1 MKKETKKAEQQQEQP
16 VDFPKITPGEGG
28 GEPQLTVGEGLQG
41 DGKGSKKSKA
51 LKTPVPL
58 KSENSIIQEFRRS
71 DWLYNPVVYT
81 QISGDFTLM
90 QQRVF
95 IGVIERLQ
103 DRILDSINEQKRTK
117 QWPALFSP
125 EEMGEN
131 IDLRIDARS
140 LGVPPERYPELKTA
154 LEQLMGMKFGYVKHR
169 GKTTTYEMGVL
180 FHYISMD
187 VPDELVKRNG
197 EMVPRTRS
205 TGKIR
210 IKMDKDNVNNFLS
223 MAGGYTMHIARI
235 AQICKKKR
243 TPRIYIFLSFY
254 RDSSQG
260 KAFDY
265 KEFCSFLGID
275 DDSYVANCIDRLS
288 KQLKNDEI
296 TKSEFAEQR
305 AAIKE
310 TDNPFHKYNKVRSLV
325 LEPSKKELDELCQ
338 TGQVDFTFTYE
349 PVYENNRKK
358 GNPDKI
364 LFHIEKGRM
373 GLERDM
379 VVKQHNQQQFLMEKL
394 SERYE
399 GLTIYNLMPTVRRV
413 KNEWFDE
420 FRDFCLK
427 ELPTLFEKA
436 HRDRPANYVLTV
448 LNNWVDN
455 RETQEREKE
464 AKAEATRREQI
475 TQQAAERWDRCRETI
490 LQQVTKEESI
500 RIFSSLRFE
509 SYDPTTRTLLLQLA
523 SREDYDWL
531 EQPIVI
537 NQLLQP
543 ALTKFFGKGTKLSYR
558 LP

>member
-1 MKKETKKAEQQQEQP
+1 MKKKENQPSQQPEALPDVSQHLKINSEDAAQTQDDPTLP
-16 VDFPKITPGEGG
+16 VSRG
-28 GEPQLTVGEGLQG
+28 
-41 DGKGSKKSKA
+41 
-51 LKTPVPL
+51 
-58 KSENSIIQEFRRS
+58 ENSIIQDFRRS

-95 IGVIERLQ
+95 IGVVEKLQ

-117 QWPALFSP
+117 QWPTLFSK

-288 KQLKNDEI
+288 KQLKNEEI
-296 TKSEFAEQR
+296 TKAEFAEQR

-379 VVKQHNQQQFLMEKL
+379 VVKQHNQQQFLMDKL
-394 SERYE
+394 VERYE
-399 GLTIYNLMPTVRRV
+399 GLTVFDLMPIVRRV
-413 KNEWFDE
+413 PVQWFDE
-420 FRDFCLK
+420 FRDFALK
-427 ELPTLFEKA
+427 ELPSLFEKA
-436 HRDRPANYVLTV
+436 HRDRPADYVQTV
-448 LNNWVDN
+448 LLNWID
-455 RETQEREKE
+455 TREKE
-464 AKAEATRREQI
+464 QAKQEEKERESRKLQI
-475 TQQAAERWDRCRETI
+475 RQQAEDRWNACREEI
-490 LQQVTKEESI
+490 LKLVTKDESR
-500 RIFSSLRFE
+500 RIFGSVDFYSF
-509 SYDPTTRTLLLQLA
+509 DPEKRLLILQLA
-523 SREDYDWL
+523 RREDYDWL
-531 EQPIVI
+531 EQPAVI
-537 NQLLQP
+537 QQLLQP
-543 ALTKFFGKGTKLSYR
+543 YLTKYFGKGTKLSYR

>member
-1 MKKETKKAEQQQEQP
+1 MKKKENQPSQQPEALPDVSQHLKVNPADAAQAQDGTAKDKPTLP
-16 VDFPKITPGEGG
+16 VTRG
-28 GEPQLTVGEGLQG
+28 
-41 DGKGSKKSKA
+41 
-51 LKTPVPL
+51 
-58 KSENSIIQEFRRS
+58 ENSIIQDFRRS

-95 IGVIERLQ
+95 IGVVEKLQ

-117 QWPALFSP
+117 QWPTLFSK

-140 LGVPPERYPELKTA
+140 LGVPPERYPELKQA

-288 KQLKNDEI
+288 KQLKNEEI
-296 TKSEFAEQR
+296 TKAEFAEQR

-394 SERYE
+394 VERYE
-399 GLTIYNLMPTVRRV
+399 GLTVFDLMPIVRRV
-413 KNEWFDE
+413 PVQWFEE
-420 FRDFCLK
+420 FRDFALK
-427 ELPTLFEKA
+427 ELPNLFEKA
-436 HRDRPANYVLTV
+436 HRDRPADYVQTV
-448 LNNWVDN
+448 LLNWID
-455 RETQEREKE
+455 TREKE
-464 AKAEATRREQI
+464 QAKQEEKEREARKQQI
-475 TQQAAERWDRCRETI
+475 RQQAEDRWNACREEILKLVTKDESRRIFGSVDFYSFEPEKRLLI
-490 LQQVTKEESI
+490 LQLV
-500 RIFSSLRFE
+500 R
-509 SYDPTTRTLLLQLA
+509 
-523 SREDYDWL
+523 REDYDWL
-531 EQPIVI
+531 EQPAVI
-537 NQLLQP
+537 QQLLQP
-543 ALTKFFGKGTKLSYR
+543 YLTKYFGKGTKLSYR

>member
-1 MKKETKKAEQQQEQP
+1 MKKETKKAEQPHEQP
-16 VDFPKITPGEGG
+16 VDFPLDIKATGTNAEDKAGKDNKT
-28 GEPQLTVGEGLQG
+28 LT
-41 DGKGSKKSKA
+41 
-51 LKTPVPL
+51 PL

-117 QWPALFSP
+117 QWPTLFSK

-140 LGVPPERYPELKTA
+140 LGVPPERYPELKQA

-197 EMVPRTRS
+197 ELVPRTRS

-275 DDSYVANCIDRLS
+275 DDSYVANCIERLS

-373 GLERDM
+373 GLERDI

-394 SERYE
+394 CERYE
-399 GLTIYNLMPTVRRV
+399 GLTIYDLMPTVRRV

-427 ELPTLFEKA
+427 ELPSLFEKA

-448 LNNWVDN
+448 LDNWVDN
-455 RETQEREKE
+455 REAQEREKQ
-464 AKAEATRREQI
+464 AKEQAARREQI
-475 TQQAAERWDRCRETI
+475 IQQASERWNQCREAI

-500 RIFSSLRFE
+500 RIFSSLTFD
-509 SYDPTTRTLLLQLA
+509 SYDPEKHMLILRLA
-523 SREDYDWL
+523 NRADYDWL
-531 EQPIVI
+531 EQPAVVK
-537 NQLLQP
+537 QLLQP
-543 ALTKFFGKGTKLSYR
+543 ALTKFYGKGTKLSYR

>member
-1 MKKETKKAEQQQEQP
+1 MKKKENQPSQQPEALPDVSQHLKINSEDAAQAQDDPTLP
-16 VDFPKITPGEGG
+16 VSRG
-28 GEPQLTVGEGLQG
+28 
-41 DGKGSKKSKA
+41 
-51 LKTPVPL
+51 
-58 KSENSIIQEFRRS
+58 ENSIIQDFRRS

-95 IGVIERLQ
+95 IGVVEKLQ

-117 QWPALFSP
+117 QWPTLFSK

-140 LGVPPERYPELKTA
+140 LGVPPERYPELKQA

-243 TPRIYIFLSFY
+243 TPRIYIFLSCY
-254 RDSSQG
+254 RDSPQG

-288 KQLKNDEI
+288 KQLKNEEI
-296 TKSEFAEQR
+296 TKAEFAEQR

-379 VVKQHNQQQFLMEKL
+379 VVKQHNQQQFLMDKL
-394 SERYE
+394 VERYE
-399 GLTIYNLMPTVRRV
+399 GLTVFDLMPIVRRV
-413 KNEWFDE
+413 PVQWFDE
-420 FRDFCLK
+420 FRDFALK
-427 ELPTLFEKA
+427 ELPNLFEKA
-436 HRDRPANYVLTV
+436 HRDRPADYVQTV
-448 LNNWVDN
+448 LLNWID
-455 RETQEREKE
+455 TREKE
-464 AKAEATRREQI
+464 QAKQEEKEREARKQQI
-475 TQQAAERWDRCRETI
+475 QQQAKERWSACREDI
-490 LQQVTKEESI
+490 LKLVTKDESR
-500 RIFSSLRFE
+500 RIFGSVGFYSF
-509 SYDPTTRTLLLQLA
+509 DPEKRLLILQLA
-523 SREDYDWL
+523 RREDYDWL
-531 EQPIVI
+531 EQPAVI
-537 NQLLQP
+537 QQLLQP
-543 ALTKFFGKGTKLSYR
+543 YLTKYFGKGTKLSYR

>member
-1 MKKETKKAEQQQEQP
+1 MKKKENQPSQQPEALPDVSQHLKINSEDAAQTQDDHTLP
-16 VDFPKITPGEGG
+16 VSRG
-28 GEPQLTVGEGLQG
+28 
-41 DGKGSKKSKA
+41 
-51 LKTPVPL
+51 
-58 KSENSIIQEFRRS
+58 ENSIIQDFRRS

-95 IGVIERLQ
+95 IGVVEKLQ

-117 QWPALFSP
+117 QWPTLFSK

-288 KQLKNDEI
+288 KQLKNEEI
-296 TKSEFAEQR
+296 TKAEFAEQR

-379 VVKQHNQQQFLMEKL
+379 VVKQHNQQQFLMDKL
-394 SERYE
+394 VERYE
-399 GLTIYNLMPTVRRV
+399 GLTVFDLMPIVRRV
-413 KNEWFDE
+413 PVQWFDE
-420 FRDFCLK
+420 FRDFALK
-427 ELPTLFEKA
+427 ELPSLFEKA
-436 HRDRPANYVLTV
+436 HRDRPADYVQTV
-448 LNNWVDN
+448 LLNWID
-455 RETQEREKE
+455 TREKE
-464 AKAEATRREQI
+464 QAKQEEKEREARKQQI
-475 TQQAAERWDRCRETI
+475 QQQAKERWSACREDI
-490 LQQVTKEESI
+490 LQQVTKDESR
-500 RIFSSLRFE
+500 RIFGTLDFY
-509 SYDPTTRTLLLQLA
+509 SYDPEKRLLILQLA
-523 SREDYDWL
+523 RREDYDWL
-531 EQPIVI
+531 EQPAVI
-537 NQLLQP
+537 QQLLQP
-543 ALTKFFGKGTKLSYR
+543 YLTKYFGKGTKLSYR

>member
-1 MKKETKKAEQQQEQP
+1 MKKKENQPSQQPEALPDVSQHL
-16 VDFPKITPGEGG
+16 KINSEGTA
-28 GEPQLTVGEGLQG
+28 QAQ
-41 DGKGSKKSKA
+41 DGTTLPAPRG
-51 LKTPVPL
+51 
-58 KSENSIIQEFRRS
+58 ENSIIQDFRRS

-95 IGVIERLQ
+95 IGVVEKLQ

-117 QWPALFSP
+117 QWPTLFSK

-288 KQLKNDEI
+288 KQLKNEEI
-296 TKSEFAEQR
+296 TKAEFAEQR

-379 VVKQHNQQQFLMEKL
+379 VVKQHNQQQFLMDKL
-394 SERYE
+394 VERYE
-399 GLTIYNLMPTVRRV
+399 GLTVFDLMPIVRRV
-413 KNEWFDE
+413 PVQWFDE
-420 FRDFCLK
+420 FRDFALK
-427 ELPTLFEKA
+427 ELPSLFEKA
-436 HRDRPANYVLTV
+436 HRDRPADYVQTV
-448 LNNWVDN
+448 LLNWID
-455 RETQEREKE
+455 TREKE
-464 AKAEATRREQI
+464 QAKQEEKERESRKLQI
-475 TQQAAERWDRCRETI
+475 RQQAEDRWNACREEI
-490 LQQVTKEESI
+490 LKLVTKDESR
-500 RIFSSLRFE
+500 RIFGSVDFYSF
-509 SYDPTTRTLLLQLA
+509 DPEKRLLILQLA
-523 SREDYDWL
+523 RREDYDWL
-531 EQPIVI
+531 EQPAVI
-537 NQLLQP
+537 QQLLQP
-543 ALTKFFGKGTKLSYR
+543 YLTKYFGKGTKLSYR

>member
-1 MKKETKKAEQQQEQP
+1 MKKKENQPSQQPEALPDVSQHLKINSEDAAQAQDDPTLP
-16 VDFPKITPGEGG
+16 VSRG
-28 GEPQLTVGEGLQG
+28 
-41 DGKGSKKSKA
+41 
-51 LKTPVPL
+51 
-58 KSENSIIQEFRRS
+58 ENSIIQDFRRS

-95 IGVIERLQ
+95 IGVVEKLQ
-103 DRILDSINEQKRTK
+103 DRILDSINQQKRTK
-117 QWPALFSP
+117 QWPTLFSK

-288 KQLKNDEI
+288 KQLKNEEI
-296 TKSEFAEQR
+296 TKAEFAEQR

-379 VVKQHNQQQFLMEKL
+379 VVKQHNQQQFLMDKL
-394 SERYE
+394 VERYE
-399 GLTIYNLMPTVRRV
+399 GLTVFDLMPIVRRV
-413 KNEWFDE
+413 PVQWFDE
-420 FRDFCLK
+420 FRDFALK
-427 ELPTLFEKA
+427 ELPSLFEKA
-436 HRDRPANYVLTV
+436 HRDRPADYVQTV
-448 LNNWVDN
+448 LLNWID
-455 RETQEREKE
+455 TREKE
-464 AKAEATRREQI
+464 QAKQEEKERESRKLQI
-475 TQQAAERWDRCRETI
+475 RQQAEDRWNACREEI
-490 LQQVTKEESI
+490 LKLVTKDESR
-500 RIFSSLRFE
+500 RIFGSVDFYSF
-509 SYDPTTRTLLLQLA
+509 DPEKRLLILQLA
-523 SREDYDWL
+523 RREDYDWL
-531 EQPIVI
+531 EQPAVI
-537 NQLLQP
+537 QQLLQP
-543 ALTKFFGKGTKLSYR
+543 YLTKYFGKGTKLSYR

>member
-1 MKKETKKAEQQQEQP
+1 MKKKENQPSQQPEALPDVSQHLKVNPADAAQAQDGTAKDKPTLP
-16 VDFPKITPGEGG
+16 VTRG
-28 GEPQLTVGEGLQG
+28 
-41 DGKGSKKSKA
+41 
-51 LKTPVPL
+51 
-58 KSENSIIQEFRRS
+58 ENSIIQDFRRS

-95 IGVIERLQ
+95 IGVVEKLQ

-117 QWPALFSP
+117 QWPTLFSK

-140 LGVPPERYPELKTA
+140 LGVPPERYPELKQA

-288 KQLKNDEI
+288 KQLKNEEI
-296 TKSEFAEQR
+296 TKAEFAEQR

-394 SERYE
+394 VERYE
-399 GLTIYNLMPTVRRV
+399 GLTVFDLMPIVRRV
-413 KNEWFDE
+413 PVQWFEE
-420 FRDFCLK
+420 FRDFALK
-427 ELPTLFEKA
+427 ELPNLFEKA
-436 HRDRPANYVLTV
+436 HRDRPADYVQTV
-448 LNNWVDN
+448 LLNWID
-455 RETQEREKE
+455 TREKE
-464 AKAEATRREQI
+464 QAKQEEKEREARKQQI
-475 TQQAAERWDRCRETI
+475 RQQAEDRWNACREEI
-490 LQQVTKEESI
+490 LKLVTKDESR
-500 RIFSSLRFE
+500 RIFGSVDFYSFE
-509 SYDPTTRTLLLQLA
+509 PEKRLLILQLA
-523 SREDYDWL
+523 RREDYDWL
-531 EQPIVI
+531 EQPAVI
-537 NQLLQP
+537 QQLLQP
-543 ALTKFFGKGTKLSYR
+543 YLTKYFGKGTKLSYR

>member
-1 MKKETKKAEQQQEQP
+1 MKKKENQPSQQPEALPDVSQHLKINSEDAAQAQDDPTLP
-16 VDFPKITPGEGG
+16 VSRG
-28 GEPQLTVGEGLQG
+28 
-41 DGKGSKKSKA
+41 
-51 LKTPVPL
+51 
-58 KSENSIIQEFRRS
+58 ENSIIQDFRRS

-95 IGVIERLQ
+95 IGVVEKLQ
-103 DRILDSINEQKRTK
+103 DRILDSINQQKRTK
-117 QWPALFSP
+117 QWPTLFSK

-288 KQLKNDEI
+288 KQLKNEEI
-296 TKSEFAEQR
+296 TKAEFAEQR

-379 VVKQHNQQQFLMEKL
+379 VVKQHNQQQFLMDKL
-394 SERYE
+394 VERYE
-399 GLTIYNLMPTVRRV
+399 GLTVFDLMPIVRRV
-413 KNEWFDE
+413 PVQWFDE
-420 FRDFCLK
+420 FRDFALK
-427 ELPTLFEKA
+427 ELPNLFEKA
-436 HRDRPANYVLTV
+436 HRYRPA
-448 LNNWVDN
+448 D
-455 RETQEREKE
+455 
-464 AKAEATRREQI
+464 
-475 TQQAAERWDRCRETI
+475 
-490 LQQVTKEESI
+490 
-500 RIFSSLRFE
+500 
-509 SYDPTTRTLLLQLA
+509 
-523 SREDYDWL
+523 
-531 EQPIVI
+531 
-537 NQLLQP
+537 
-543 ALTKFFGKGTKLSYR
+543 
-558 LP
+558 

>member
-1 MKKETKKAEQQQEQP
+1 MKKETKKAEQPHEQP
-16 VDFPKITPGEGG
+16 VDFPLDIKATGTNAKDKAGKDNKT
-28 GEPQLTVGEGLQG
+28 LT
-41 DGKGSKKSKA
+41 
-51 LKTPVPL
+51 PL

-117 QWPALFSP
+117 QWPTLFSK

-140 LGVPPERYPELKTA
+140 LGVPPERYPELKQA

-197 EMVPRTRS
+197 ELVPRTRS

-275 DDSYVANCIDRLS
+275 DDSYVANCIERLS

-338 TGQVDFTFTYE
+338 MGQVDFTFTYE

-399 GLTIYNLMPTVRRV
+399 GLTIYDLMPTVRRV

-427 ELPTLFEKA
+427 ELPSLFEKA

-448 LNNWVDN
+448 LDNWVDN
-455 RETQEREKE
+455 REAQEREKQ
-464 AKAEATRREQI
+464 AKEQAARREQI
-475 TQQAAERWDRCRETI
+475 IQQAAERWNQCREAI

-500 RIFSSLRFE
+500 RIFSSLTFD
-509 SYDPTTRTLLLQLA
+509 SYDPEKRMLILRLA
-523 SREDYDWL
+523 DRADYDWL
-531 EQPIVI
+531 EQPAVVK
-537 NQLLQP
+537 QLLQP

>member
-1 MKKETKKAEQQQEQP
+1 MKKKENQPSQQPEALPDVSQHLKINSEDAAQTQDDQTLP
-16 VDFPKITPGEGG
+16 VSRG
-28 GEPQLTVGEGLQG
+28 
-41 DGKGSKKSKA
+41 
-51 LKTPVPL
+51 
-58 KSENSIIQEFRRS
+58 ENSIIQDFRRS

-95 IGVIERLQ
+95 IGVVEKLQ
-103 DRILDSINEQKRTK
+103 DRILDSINQQKRTK
-117 QWPALFSP
+117 QWPTLFSK

-288 KQLKNDEI
+288 KQLKNEEI
-296 TKSEFAEQR
+296 TKAEFAEQR

-379 VVKQHNQQQFLMEKL
+379 VVKQHNQQQFLMDKL
-394 SERYE
+394 VERYE
-399 GLTIYNLMPTVRRV
+399 GLTVFDLMPVVRRV
-413 KNEWFDE
+413 PVQWFDE
-420 FRDFCLK
+420 FRDFALK
-427 ELPTLFEKA
+427 ELPNLFEKA
-436 HRDRPANYVLTV
+436 HRDRPADYVQTV
-448 LNNWVDN
+448 LLNWID
-455 RETQEREKE
+455 TREKE
-464 AKAEATRREQI
+464 QAKQEEKEREARKQQIQHQAE
-475 TQQAAERWDRCRETI
+475 ERWNACREDI
-490 LQQVTKEESI
+490 LKLVTKDESR
-500 RIFSSLRFE
+500 RIFGSVDFYSF
-509 SYDPTTRTLLLQLA
+509 DPEKRLLILQLA
-523 SREDYDWL
+523 RREDYDWL
-531 EQPIVI
+531 EQPAVI
-537 NQLLQP
+537 QQLLQP
-543 ALTKFFGKGTKLSYR
+543 YLTKYFGKGTKLSYR